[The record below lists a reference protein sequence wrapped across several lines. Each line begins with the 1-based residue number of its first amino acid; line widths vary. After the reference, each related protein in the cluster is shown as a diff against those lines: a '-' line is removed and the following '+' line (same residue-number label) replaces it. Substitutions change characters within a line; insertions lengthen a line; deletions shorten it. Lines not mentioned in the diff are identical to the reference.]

1 MKKFRKSGDFLRFYV
16 YLCHVNEEFACI
28 GMNKKQK
35 FLASFATLIVVY
47 IIVLLFIPGWETS
60 KILGILAGVCS
71 LIGIYGT
78 YKTEEK
84 K

>member
-1 MKKFRKSGDFLRFYV
+1 
-16 YLCHVNEEFACI
+16 
-28 GMNKKQK
+28 MNKKQK
-35 FLASFATLIVVY
+35 FLASFAALIVVY